1 VDVGGGVLIPKACND
16 RLFNTELNVE
26 VIYAL
31 IEVLLAPNLPKT
43 WVHDIGRIVRE
54 AAEMVRDGK
63 MKPDMQQD
71 YVNQAVRD
79 YLETSKK

>member
-1 VDVGGGVLIPKACND
+1 MLIPKACND

-31 IEVLLAPNLPKT
+31 IEVLLAPTLPRT

-54 AAEMVRDGK
+54 AAEMVRGGE
-63 MKPDMQQD
+63 MNPDMQQD
-71 YVNQAVRD
+71 YVNQAVRE
-79 YLETSKK
+79 YLTSREE

>member
-1 VDVGGGVLIPKACND
+1 MIPKACND

-43 WVHDIGRIVRE
+43 WVQDIGRIVRE

-63 MKPDMQQD
+63 M
-71 YVNQAVRD
+71 
-79 YLETSKK
+79 